1 MGRMTGGRRAVVF
14 GLLHAGLAIVRSLG
28 RSGVPVGGVAL
39 DPSEFGIASR
49 YLRDRTVLGRDG
61 DSGHDAEFLAVL
73 RRHAEHGRPVLFPER
88 DENVELVLRNWEVVQ
103 SLADVPFPDDVDVV
117 RRLRRKELL
126 PLEAERAG
134 VPTPLTLVADSEEA
148 IRAAGL
154 HAPFLVKPAEGQGFA
169 LAFGHK
175 AVVAQTVD
183 EAVAAWRRAHE
194 HGFDTIV
201 QELVPEAAD
210 RIYSYFAYIGR
221 DGSPLA
227 AVVGRKVRQG
237 PLGFGTAAVFE
248 VRYQPVVHELAER
261 LLLSAGYRGFAHV
274 EFAEDRRDGTFKLLE
289 VNTRAPVWGGLV
301 MSRYFDLARVAF
313 LDLCGVEVAPLGV
326 LQTDVSWIYL
336 GKDVWVS
343 LQMARRREL
352 GLRGFAAPYLRARKV
367 RATFAVDDL
376 RPAVASLGYLRSR
389 R

>member
-1 MGRMTGGRRAVVF
+1 MNGAGPAVVF
-14 GLLHAGLAIVRSLG
+14 GLLHAGLAVVRSLG
-28 RSGVPVGGVAL
+28 RGGAPVVGVAL
-39 DPSEFGIASR
+39 RPSEFGITSR
-49 YLRDRTVLGRDG
+49 YLRERVVLGVDG
-61 DSGHDAEFLAVL
+61 VGDQGDELLTVL
-73 RRHAEHGRPVLFPER
+73 RRYGGQARPVLFPER
-88 DENVELVLRNWEVVQ
+88 DENVELVVRRWDDVRE
-103 SLADVPFPDDVDVV
+103 LAELPLPDDVDVL

-126 PLEAERAG
+126 PQVAAEAG
-134 VPTPLTLVADSEEA
+134 VPTPHTIVADGEQA
-148 IRAAGL
+148 IRSADL
-154 HAPFLVKPAEGQGFA
+154 QPPFLVKPAEGQGYA

-175 AVVAQTVD
+175 AVVAGTVD
-183 EAVAAWRRAHE
+183 EAVTAWQRAHE

-201 QELVPEAAD
+201 QELVPDATE
-210 RIYSYFAYIGR
+210 RIYSYFAYVGR
-221 DGSPLA
+221 DGTPLG

-261 LLLSAGYRGFAHV
+261 LLLSVGYRGFAHV
-274 EFAEDRRDGTFKLLE
+274 EFAEDLRDGTFKLLE
-289 VNTRAPVWGGLV
+289 VNTRPPVWGGLV
-301 MSRYFDLARVAF
+301 MSRYFDLARVAYG
-313 LDLCGVEVAPLGV
+313 DLSGADVVPLGV
-326 LQTDVSWIYL
+326 LRQDVSWIYL

-367 RATFAVDDL
+367 RATFAADDP